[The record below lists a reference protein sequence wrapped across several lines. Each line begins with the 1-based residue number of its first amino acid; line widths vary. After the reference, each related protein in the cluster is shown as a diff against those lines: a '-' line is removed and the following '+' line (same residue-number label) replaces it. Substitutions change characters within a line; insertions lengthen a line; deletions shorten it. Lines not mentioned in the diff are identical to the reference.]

1 MFNKQIEQIK
11 NMFKSEEGNEKK
23 KIENLVFCLI
33 LLVITIIAIN
43 AIWNGNKSENKQNAT
58 TTQLVNAGNT
68 ISEDMNNTNV
78 EYNLQNNLKNILGK
92 IKGAGQVEVLITYTQ
107 TSELVPLYNETV
119 KESVTEETDSTGG
132 VRTIEQK
139 DNNKE
144 VVCTEESG
152 GKQPITQK
160 IVMPQ
165 VEGAVILAEGAGNA
179 EVKNSIMQAVEA
191 VTGLSS
197 YKIQVFQLNEN

>member
-43 AIWNGNKSENKQNAT
+43 AIWNGNKSENKQNTT
-58 TTQLVNAGNT
+58 TTQLVNVENT

-144 VVCTEESG
+144 VVYTEESG

-160 IVMPQ
+160 VVMPQ

-197 YKIQVFQLNEN
+197 HKIQVFQLNGN